1 MNFTLAAAL
10 EGARRTVP
18 VAISIFAYGIVFG
31 VLSREAGLSLL
42 EAMLMS
48 SLVYAGSAQLTVL
61 GLWVS
66 PLPVAEIIVTT
77 LVVNLRH
84 LLMGAALRPWLPGV
98 PPLKVYGTLFFMN
111 DESWAL
117 TMGELSK
124 GRTNLA
130 FLLGSGLM
138 TFLAWTGSTL
148 TGQTL
153 GSVIEEPEQLGLDFA
168 FTAVFIALLAGL
180 WKGRSSILPWVVAAL
195 VAVLASRWVE
205 GQWYILLGGIAGSV
219 AGALQRER

>member
-1 MNFTLAAAL
+1 MSYTRSAAL
-10 EGARRTVP
+10 NGARRTVP

-31 VLSREAGLSLL
+31 VLSREVGLSLL
-42 EAMLMS
+42 EALLMS
-48 SLVYAGSAQLTVL
+48 SLVYAGSAQFTVL

-66 PLPVAEIIVTT
+66 PLPVATIIVTT

-84 LLMGAALRPWLPGV
+84 LLMGAALRPWLVGL

-124 GRTNLA
+124 GRTNFA

-153 GSVIEEPEQLGLDFA
+153 GSVIQEPEQLGLDFA

-180 WKGRSSILPWVVAAL
+180 WKGRSSILPWAVAAL

-219 AGALQRER
+219 AGAFQRER